1 MPSLF
6 LRSRRRV
13 AVVAAAGLMLGTAA
27 LGPAVRAQSSLPA
40 LGDTVSEDF
49 GPSAERRLGDR
60 IMDEIRRDPA
70 YIDDPLLA
78 DYLQT
83 LWQPLLAA
91 ARDRGELSADLD
103 DRFAW
108 QAFLVRDRA
117 VNAFA
122 LPGGYVGV
130 HLGLIAMTGTRDELA
145 SVLAHELS
153 HVTQRHIARGLVQS
167 QRQSLV
173 AMASMILG
181 VLAASRSPDAAGA
194 LITGGQAAA
203 IQGQL
208 NFSRD
213 MEREADRIGF
223 GLLDRAGFS
232 QAGMASMFERL
243 QQASRL
249 NDNNA
254 FPYLRTHP
262 LTSERVGEAQARL
275 GVQGRAAMAMVPE
288 HVVMQARARALM
300 DPRPDALRLWLRPVQ
315 AADPAPHAALLAAA
329 TRAQAAV
336 LLRDWPAAREAFEQA
351 QAAAQGDRAAVR
363 ALGLMRAEALWTQ
376 GDWQAADVALG
387 PWREDGSRAAVLLA
401 ARLDLA
407 HARANPAGGD
417 KARRLQRVTESLQTW
432 VATRPADALGWEVLG
447 QAWDASGQPLRSVRA
462 QAEVRYVLG
471 DLTGA
476 IDRLRAAQRLARES
490 ARPDFIEASVVDA
503 RLRQLEAE
511 RRQRQREEAG
521 GR

>member
-1 MPSLF
+1 MLPF
-6 LRSRRRV
+6 LPHSRTALAALV
-13 AVVAAAGLMLGTAA
+13 LAAGASLLPVA
-27 LGPAVRAQSSLPA
+27 PVQAQAQGASGLPA

-49 GPSAERRLGDR
+49 GPAAERQLGDR
-60 IMDEIRRDPA
+60 IMVEIRRDPA
-70 YIDDPLLA
+70 FLDDALLG
-78 DYLQT
+78 DYLQS
-83 LWQPLLAA
+83 LWQPLLVA
-91 ARDRGELSADLD
+91 ARTRGELSPELE

-108 QAFLVRDRA
+108 EAFLVRDRA

-130 HLGLIAMTGTRDELA
+130 HLGLIGMTGTRDELA

-167 QRQSLV
+167 RRQSLV
-173 AMASMILG
+173 AMASMIVG

-223 GLLDRAGFS
+223 GLLEQAGFA
-232 QAGMASMFERL
+232 QVGMASMFERL

-262 LTSERVGEAQARL
+262 LTSERVGEARARL
-275 GVQGRAAMAMVPE
+275 GVGSAAAARPVLE
-288 HVVMQARARALM
+288 HAVLQARARVLM
-300 DPRPDALRLWLRPVQ
+300 DPRPDALRLWLRPS
-315 AADPAPHAALLAAA
+315 AMADTEALAVLLGAA

-336 LLRDWPAAREAFEQA
+336 QLRDWPAARVAFEQA
-351 QAAAQGDRAAVR
+351 QAAAQGDRAALR
-363 ALGLMRAEALWTQ
+363 ALALMRAEASMIQ
-376 GDWQAADVALG
+376 GDVRAADQTLG
-387 PWREDGSRAAVLLA
+387 EWRDDGSRSATLLA

-407 HARANPAGGD
+407 AGSVSGATDTARL
-417 KARRLQRVTESLQTW
+417 RRAAEALQTW
-432 VATRPADALGWEVLG
+432 VATRPRDAQAWELLG
-447 QAWDASGQPLRSVRA
+447 QAWQALDQPLRAVRA
-462 QAEVRYVLG
+462 QAEARHGVG

-476 IDRLRAAQRLARES
+476 LDRLRAAQRLARES

-503 RLRQLEAE
+503 RLRQIEAE
-511 RRQRQREEAG
+511 WRLRQREEM